1 MSEILGINAIA
12 EDLLRDPE
20 QVKMVKSKD
29 QVLFTWTDS
38 DNNKETLEKL
48 KKMDIDGII
57 YDRMDVHNSK
67 EVKESIFLVEKRQ
80 EEELLGRSSPVSSC
94 SCSSG
99 HGAGSPGSSSPN
111 ASTVQ
116 DHSME
121 ISSPPENSIKP
132 LATQTIVSI

>member
-20 QVKMVKSKD
+20 QVKMVKAKN
-29 QVLFTWTDS
+29 QVLFTWTGD
-38 DNNKETLEKL
+38 DNNKETLSKL
-48 KKMDIDGII
+48 RKMDIDGII

-80 EEELLGRSSPVSSC
+80 EEEELGRSSPTSTC

-99 HGAGSPGSSSPN
+99 PRISSPVSSPN
-111 ASTVQ
+111 AVQ
-116 DHSME
+116 DHPMGD
-121 ISSPPENSIKP
+121 SSTEENP
-132 LATQTIVSI
+132 LKLVPTPTIVSM